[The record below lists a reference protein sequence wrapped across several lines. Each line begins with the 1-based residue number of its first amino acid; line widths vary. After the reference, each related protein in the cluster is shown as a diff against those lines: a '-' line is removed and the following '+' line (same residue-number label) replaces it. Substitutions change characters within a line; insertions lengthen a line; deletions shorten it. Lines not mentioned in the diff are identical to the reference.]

1 MSEELEQPI
10 QESPKLDELVKAYLT
25 IRNASDNL
33 YRQYM
38 LKKEELEQEMKQL
51 ELVMLD
57 ECNQMNVESLRTQSG
72 TITKTVKERFN
83 CSNWDEFKQYILE
96 HGALELLQ
104 QRIHDGNFKEYM
116 QGREGEGLPPGIS
129 SDREYRS
136 HS

>member
-51 ELVMLD
+51 LSVVQEIL
-57 ECNQMNVESLRTQSG
+57 SK
-72 TITKTVKERFN
+72 TKIR
-83 CSNWDEFKQYILE
+83 
-96 HGALELLQ
+96 
-104 QRIHDGNFKEYM
+104 
-116 QGREGEGLPPGIS
+116 GL
-129 SDREYRS
+129 
-136 HS
+136 

>member
-51 ELVMLD
+51 EIVMLQECD
-57 ECNQMNVESLRTQSG
+57 ELKVESLRTQSG
-72 TITKTVKERFN
+72 TITRTVKERFN
-83 CSNWDEFKQYILE
+83 
-96 HGALELLQ
+96 
-104 QRIHDGNFKEYM
+104 
-116 QGREGEGLPPGIS
+116 
-129 SDREYRS
+129 
-136 HS
+136 